1 MRDTGSGNKQ
11 VKMNRVNGKNTM
23 NIPTSSVNISKQ
35 IHRDLSNENLSQIS
49 KKTGEESTTNKT
61 SKL

>member
-23 NIPTSSVNISKQ
+23 NIPTSSVNISK
-35 IHRDLSNENLSQIS
+35 
-49 KKTGEESTTNKT
+49 
-61 SKL
+61 